1 MTDVVQAVLAAK
13 SERKSGAVS
22 HRRRL
27 VVLVLG
33 ILCGLFLA
41 EAAYRIKLAVGVGW
55 TPLGVGTTFHVWSE
69 ATVRDDAVAGYR
81 HDPDRAV
88 VGVRVAGGRAV
99 LRLERTT
106 NSSGSVGPSESH
118 ADRAATRILVVGD
131 SFTENQRQGTTWPA
145 LLRSELGSRIEGTV
159 SVISRARSGHG
170 LLQMIDVAARACTA
184 GDFDVVVVA
193 FISDDLNRSRFWQQ
207 TRVVQNE
214 SRLETRLDRT
224 GSGWLS
230 LSEFYDSRIDANW
243 CRRVVE
249 GEGGGEGGGGGDK
262 LIAELVSRFEL
273 RKRDNP
279 RRIDYASVSSS
290 FLYNRLVYGDPFFG
304 IEGIAAVPR
313 FSWRDFGRDP
323 GMVRGLEALRK
334 LESTV
339 VLVQLPQYEE
349 MVAGAYLMTSQQRSL
364 LLSLEQLAGSSVVG
378 LIERG
383 GIPGE
388 PKSLYLLPVDQ
399 HPSRAGLTWYA
410 ESVAG
415 VVEQMANPAG
425 AGMDRSQR
433 NSNRRD
439 GANER
444 SGTVEA
450 AGVGRD
456 D

>member
-1 MTDVVQAVLAAK
+1 VTDVVQGDSVAK

-88 VGVRVAGGRAV
+88 VGVRVAGGQAV

-106 NSSGSVGPSESH
+106 NSSGSVGPSESD

-145 LLRSELGSRIEGTV
+145 LLQSELGSRIEGTV

-193 FISDDLNRSRFWQQ
+193 FISDDLNRSRFWQR
-207 TRVVQNE
+207 TRVVQDE

-230 LSEFYDSRIDANW
+230 LSEFYDSRIDADW

-249 GEGGGEGGGGGDK
+249 GEGEGDS
-262 LIAELVSRFEL
+262 LLAELVSRFEL

-304 IEGIAAVPR
+304 VEGIAAVPR

-323 GMVRGLEALRK
+323 GMVRGLGELRK

-339 VLVQLPQYEE
+339 VMVQLPQYEE

-364 LLSLEQLAGSSVVG
+364 LRSLEQLAGSPVVD

-415 VVEQMANPAG
+415 VVEQMANPAL
-425 AGMDRSQR
+425 AGMGMSQR
-433 NSNRRD
+433 NSSKRD

>member
-1 MTDVVQAVLAAK
+1 MTDVVQGDSVAK
-13 SERKSGAVS
+13 SEREPGAVS

-55 TPLGVGTTFHVWSE
+55 TPLGVGSTFHVWSE

-106 NSSGSVGPSESH
+106 NSSGSVGPSESD

-131 SFTENQRQGTTWPA
+131 SFTENQREGTTWPA
-145 LLRSELGSRIEGTV
+145 LLQSELGSRIEGTV

-170 LLQMIDVAARACTA
+170 LLQMIDVATRACTA

-207 TRVVQNE
+207 TRVVQGE
-214 SRLETRLDRT
+214 SRLETRLERT

-230 LSEFYDSRIDANW
+230 LSEFYDSRIDADW
-243 CRRVVE
+243 CRRVVKGE
-249 GEGGGEGGGGGDK
+249 GEGEGDS
-262 LIAELVSRFEL
+262 LLAELVSRFEL

-323 GMVRGLEALRK
+323 GMVRGLGELRK

-364 LLSLEQLAGSSVVG
+364 LRSLEQLAGSPVVD

-399 HPSRAGLTWYA
+399 HPSRAGLSWYA

-425 AGMDRSQR
+425 AGMDMSQW
-433 NSNRRD
+433 NSNKRD